1 MLAESRRTIL
11 TVEDEPRIRESIV
24 AYFEDLGYDVLEA
37 SDGADGLKKFRKNK
51 PDILL
56 TDLRMPVMNGL
67 ELINELRD
75 DFPDTP
81 IIVVSG
87 TGSIGD
93 AIEAMRAGAWDYV
106 TKPIEDMALLGH
118 VVDQVLDRARL
129 INENRRYQEH
139 LEEQVRERTHDL
151 REANRA
157 LGDEIEERKRAEQA
171 RLVQLRFL
179 ENMEKNRSGDPRE

>member
-1 MLAESRRTIL
+1 MLAESHRTIL
-11 TVEDEPRIRESIV
+11 TVEDELRIRESIV
-24 AYFEDLGYDVLEA
+24 AYFEDLGYNVLEA
-37 SDGADGLKKFRKNK
+37 TDGADGLAKFRENK

-129 INENRRYQEH
+129 IEENRRYQEH
-139 LEEQVRERTHDL
+139 LEEQVKERTHDL
-151 REANRA
+151 R
-157 LGDEIEERKRAEQA
+157 GGQ
-171 RLVQLRFL
+171 QG
-179 ENMEKNRSGDPRE
+179 SC